1 MSYLEVVTYGVGS
14 MDDPHMQRFLQA
26 ETQRQRFQQ
35 LVHSLTADCW
45 DTCVTKPPTN
55 KLDRRTET
63 CVVNCVERF
72 IDTSNY
78 IVNRLEKEGEA
89 HVAKTKSDQFKWQ

>member
-1 MSYLEVVTYGVGS
+1 ME
-14 MDDPHMQRFLQA
+14 DPQLQRFVEG
-26 ETQRQRFQQ
+26 ETHKQRFQQ
-35 LVHSLTADCW
+35 LIHSLTSECW
-45 DTCVTKPPTN
+45 DTCFTGAPGQ

-63 CVVNCVERF
+63 CIANCVERF

-89 HVAKTKSDQFKWQ
+89 HLARETQSSGRLSGTSGRHDDFKWQ

>member
-1 MSYLEVVTYGVGS
+1 MN
-14 MDDPHMQRFLQA
+14 DPQLQRFLEA
-26 ETQRQRFQQ
+26 ENQKQRFQQ
-35 LVHSLTADCW
+35 LVNSLTSDCW
-45 DTCVTKPPTN
+45 DTCVTGAPST

-89 HVAKTKSDQFKWQ
+89 HFAKAETEALKWQ

>member
-1 MSYLEVVTYGVGS
+1 LWHKLTRHIVCKMN
-14 MDDPHMQRFLQA
+14 DPQVQRFLEA

-35 LVHSLTADCW
+35 LVHSLTSDCW
-45 DTCVTKPPTN
+45 DTCFTKAPAA

-63 CVVNCVERF
+63 CIVNCVERF

-89 HVAKTKSDQFKWQ
+89 RTTKAKSDEFKWQ

>member
-1 MSYLEVVTYGVGS
+1 
-14 MDDPHMQRFLQA
+14 MDDPHMKHFLEA

-35 LVHSLTADCW
+35 LVHSLTSDCW
-45 DTCVTKPPTN
+45 DTCLTGTPSA

-63 CVVNCVERF
+63 CIVNCVERF

-89 HVAKTKSDQFKWQ
+89 QFAQAGAEELKWQ

>member
-1 MSYLEVVTYGVGS
+1 
-14 MDDPHMQRFLQA
+14 MDDPHLQRFLEA

-35 LVHSLTADCW
+35 LVHSITDECW
-45 DTCVTKPPTN
+45 DTCVSGAPGQ
-55 KLDRRTET
+55 KLDRKTET

-89 HVAKTKSDQFKWQ
+89 ELAHEAKAGGMLSGGNEEFKWQ